1 MTGRTEKSTIPAK
14 GERGLSEFGIGRS
27 YSEARS
33 NDKAGMVRGRA
44 GGAGAADTLADAR
57 QCAHLRGSAW
67 NPETACASH
76 LPVSGI
82 GLCMRRRTSSLIS
95 RSFKQAAVVTR
106 LRQLADDLDA
116 FSDAR
121 ERLSIG
127 RAVLRLDLNL
137 AA

>member
-1 MTGRTEKSTIPAK
+1 M
-14 GERGLSEFGIGRS
+14 
-27 YSEARS
+27 
-33 NDKAGMVRGRA
+33 
-44 GGAGAADTLADAR
+44 
-57 QCAHLRGSAW
+57 
-67 NPETACASH
+67 
-76 LPVSGI
+76 

-137 AA
+137 AARSQA

>member
-1 MTGRTEKSTIPAK
+1 LESGDSLRKPLA
-14 GERGLSEFGIGRS
+14 RFG
-27 YSEARS
+27 
-33 NDKAGMVRGRA
+33 D
-44 GGAGAADTLADAR
+44 
-57 QCAHLRGSAW
+57 W
-67 NPETACASH
+67 
-76 LPVSGI
+76 PVHAP
-82 GLCMRRRTSSLIS
+82 RTSSLIS